1 MRSSARWGA
10 GMRPSEEQLQEA
22 ADELY
27 VAAATRVSCGP
38 VRNALP
44 SATPEDAYT
53 VQHLNTSRY
62 VRDGRVIVGRKIGLT
77 SPAVQRQL
85 GVDQPDFGTLFA
97 DMAYA
102 DGETMPWHV
111 MAQARV
117 EAEVALVLER
127 DLTSEVATLVE
138 VLDAI
143 AYALPAIEVVG
154 SRIAGWDI
162 KAVDTIADNA
172 SAGVFV
178 LGHTPV
184 RPSEL
189 DLRLVGMVMERRG
202 EPVSFGAGAACLGHP
217 LNAALWLARK
227 MAVLGTPLRA
237 GDTVLSGA
245 LGPMVSAF
253 PGDVFEARIEG
264 LGSVRAVFG
273 TSTEDA

>member
-1 MRSSARWGA
+1 
-10 GMRPSEEQLQEA
+10 MRPSDDQLKEA
-22 ADELY
+22 ADRLY
-27 VAAATRVSCGP
+27 VAAATGIPCEP
-38 VRNALP
+38 IRNLLP
-44 SATPEDAYT
+44 TATPEDAYAI
-53 VQHLNTSRY
+53 QHLNTSRH
-62 VRDGRVIVGRKIGLT
+62 VSEGRVIVGRKIGLT
-77 SPAVQRQL
+77 SMAVQKQL

-102 DGETMPWHV
+102 DGEAMPWRL
-111 MAQARV
+111 MAQAKV

-127 DLTSEVATLVE
+127 DLPSESVTPVE
-138 VLDAI
+138 VLDAV

-154 SRIAGWDI
+154 SRIAKWDI

-172 SAGVFV
+172 SSGVYV

-184 RPSEL
+184 SLREV

-202 EPVSFGAGAACLGHP
+202 EPVSVGAGAACLGHP
-217 LNAALWLARK
+217 LNAVLWLARK
-227 MAVLGTPLRA
+227 MAKLGTPLRA

-245 LGPMVSAF
+245 LGPMVAAA

-273 TSTEDA
+273 AATEVA